1 MKNIDC
7 ITNSH
12 KNTKMFRVIN
22 THTAVIYTNLTEIH
36 KISKTIFGES
46 LRNDYFCIIH

>member
-22 THTAVIYTNLTEIH
+22 THKTVFYTNLTEIP
-36 KISKTIFGES
+36 KISTTLFGES